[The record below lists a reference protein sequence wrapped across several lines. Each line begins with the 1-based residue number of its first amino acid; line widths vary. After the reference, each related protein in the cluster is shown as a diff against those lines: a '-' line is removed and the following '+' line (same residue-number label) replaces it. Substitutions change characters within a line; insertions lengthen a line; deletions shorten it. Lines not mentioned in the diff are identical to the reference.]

1 MEGNTAFA
9 LEAAVKDATTVAA
22 ALVLSLLHLEEV
34 VVLILDLT
42 ITVSLVV
49 DELALVHTLV

>member
-9 LEAAVKDATTVAA
+9 LEAAVKDPTTVAA